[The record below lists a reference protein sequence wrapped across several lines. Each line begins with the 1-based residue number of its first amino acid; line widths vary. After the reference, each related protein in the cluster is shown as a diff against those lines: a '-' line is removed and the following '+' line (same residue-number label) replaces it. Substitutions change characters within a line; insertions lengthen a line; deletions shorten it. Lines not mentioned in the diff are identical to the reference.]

1 MLRDEFKKIVKGK
14 WNIKVI
20 RTKLDMKNE
29 ENNKISKYNNQK
41 NWD

>member
-29 ENNKISKYNNQK
+29 ENNEISKYNNQK

>member
-1 MLRDEFKKIVKGK
+1 MLRDDFKKIVKGK

-29 ENNKISKYNNQK
+29 ENNEISKYDNQK

>member
-29 ENNKISKYNNQK
+29 ENNEISKYDNQK

>member
-29 ENNKISKYNNQK
+29 KNNEISKYNNQK